1 MLIIVFIICLASKST
16 SFEGIIYQLVK
27 NKISTRVA
35 LKQNLQLPIQWI
47 SNDLLNTEIVNN
59 VFTFITSS
67 NVKQGEKKKKSSL
80 KWVKFACCLLKEFV
94 VAACFPIFFSYKR
107 TSKVQISDH
116 HEELC
121 LIIFLFCAA
130 V

>member
-59 VFTFITSS
+59 VFIFITSS
-67 NVKQGEKKKKSSL
+67 NVKQGEKKKSQVWNESSL
-80 KWVKFACCLLKEFV
+80 
-94 VAACFPIFFSYKR
+94 
-107 TSKVQISDH
+107 H
-116 HEELC
+116 
-121 LIIFLFCAA
+121 A
-130 V
+130 VY